1 MIGLVNDRP
10 SPRPHVL
17 LSAAMSLDGRLDD
30 ASSSRLVLSDAAD
43 LDRVDG
49 VRAGVDAILVG
60 AGTVRADDPRLLVR
74 SADRRAERER
84 AGHPPSPLR
93 VTLTSTGDLGP
104 ESALFTTPGADTLVY
119 APARAVDT
127 VRDRLGAR
135 SEVAAADGVADV
147 LDDLAARGVVRLMVE
162 GGGAVHTAL
171 LAAGLVDEI
180 QVVVAPFLVGDD
192 PAPRFVHSGAFP
204 QGPGSPMTLVEA
216 RRMGDL
222 VLLHYRIGDPDR
234 RWLAAACD
242 LAERCPPSETA
253 FSVGAVVVAADGE
266 VLATG
271 HSRAG
276 SPADHAEEVAVAAL
290 DRDDP
295 RLATAT
301 IYASLEPCGA
311 RASRPVTCA
320 QHILDAGIGRVVT
333 AWREPSTFVEGRGT
347 EILEAAGV
355 SVVERPELAPLARRP
370 NTHLADR
377 G

>member
-1 MIGLVNDRP
+1 MTT
-10 SPRPHVL
+10 PRPHVL

-30 ASSSRLVLSDAAD
+30 ASPSRLVLSDAAD

-74 SADRRAERER
+74 SAARRAARTR

-93 VTLTSTGDLGP
+93 VTLTSTGDLDP
-104 ESALFTTPGADTLVY
+104 ASALFTTPGAETLVY
-119 APARAVDT
+119 APGASVPAV
-127 VRDRLGAR
+127 RQRLGAVT
-135 SEVAAADGVADV
+135 EVAAADGLAAV
-147 LDDLAARGVVRLMVE
+147 LDDLASRGVVRLMVE

-180 QVVVAPFLVGDD
+180 QLVVAPFLVGDD
-192 PAPRFVHSGAFP
+192 AAPRFLHSAAFP
-204 QGPGSPMTLVEA
+204 QGPGSPMTLAGV
-216 RRMGDL
+216 RPMGDL

-242 LAERCPPSETA
+242 LAERCPPSATA
-253 FSVGAVVVAADGE
+253 FSVGAVVVAADGT

-271 HSRAG
+271 HSRAT
-276 SPADHAEEVAVAAL
+276 SPTDHAEEVALAAL

-301 IYASLEPCGA
+301 VYSSLEPCAA
-311 RASRPVTCA
+311 RSSRPVTCA
-320 QHILDAGIGRVVT
+320 QHILDTGIGRVVT
-333 AWREPSTFVEGRGT
+333 AWREPSTFVEGRGA
-347 EILEAAGV
+347 EVLAAGGV
-355 SVVERPELAPLARRP
+355 TVVDRPELAPLARRP
-370 NTHLADR
+370 NTHLVER
-377 G
+377 S